1 MLRRLLLALVMLS
14 GAGSASAAP
23 IVAVLSGS
31 DGNFSFSVTH
41 TSSAGSD
48 GQMGTVLDSI
58 TLGGAGGSATASAGL
73 LNLQV
78 ELRIGGVDYD
88 ATGVFDLAGL
98 LDDSVQED
106 ILLGSLSLAGAG
118 GTYNGM
124 TFYFEDR
131 NYSSAT
137 LKPNSLDGV
146 FLSLWGATDFTLA
159 SANPAIGDRLD
170 LVAGGT
176 GIDLRFELANPI
188 PEAHGIGVFAAGILV
203 ACAGSW
209 LRRRGVEGAEG

>member
-1 MLRRLLLALVMLS
+1 MLRRLLLALVMLL
-14 GAGSASAAP
+14 GAGPASAAS
-23 IVAVLSGS
+23 IVSVLSGS
-31 DGNFSFSVTH
+31 DGNFNFSVTH
-41 TSSAGSD
+41 TSSAGDD

-78 ELRIGGVDYD
+78 QLHIGGVDYD

-98 LDDSVQED
+98 LDDSAQED

-118 GTYNGM
+118 GYDGM

-159 SANPAIGDRLD
+159 SASPAIGDSLD

-209 LRRRGVEGAEG
+209 MHRRSAEGTEG